1 MVYPSGVTPSS
12 SGSSSETSSSQSV
25 AGTTAKS
32 SSSAPP
38 TSQNHTGRNL
48 IFIGIALF
56 VLSAAGIGTFLYL
69 MFILPYLRKKR
80 FLQNP
85 QLAYAGA
92 GAAAAS
98 TTRDLVSSSS
108 QPSLQDAPEDVYY
121 EDDYGNRYRREELP
135 GYSDTEL
142 PQNHSYDAFSD
153 SVSYPAYPETEDS
166 YYLEDS
172 ASALFYASNEET
184 TPPSYYDDANPYDPA
199 SQGDFYEGTGASPS
213 DRDLYSG
220 RDFYAP
226 EEPYSEQPPQQYGTR
241 ESRRY
246 DREWD
251 QYFRDSQ

>member
-1 MVYPSGVTPSS
+1 MKKARGILAFFVMILLIYGIFTYAAIGGVLPVFAEEATGELKSGGETDSSTDPTPDPEPTPNPEPEPSYDPEPSYYSSDSYSDSPATYYDPTAQESIVMVYPSGVTPSS

-108 QPSLQDAPEDVYY
+108 QPALQDAPEDVYY

-142 PQNHSYDAFSD
+142 PQNHSYDRC
-153 SVSYPAYPETEDS
+153 V
-166 YYLEDS
+166 
-172 ASALFYASNEET
+172 
-184 TPPSYYDDANPYDPA
+184 
-199 SQGDFYEGTGASPS
+199 
-213 DRDLYSG
+213 
-220 RDFYAP
+220 
-226 EEPYSEQPPQQYGTR
+226 
-241 ESRRY
+241 
-246 DREWD
+246 
-251 QYFRDSQ
+251 